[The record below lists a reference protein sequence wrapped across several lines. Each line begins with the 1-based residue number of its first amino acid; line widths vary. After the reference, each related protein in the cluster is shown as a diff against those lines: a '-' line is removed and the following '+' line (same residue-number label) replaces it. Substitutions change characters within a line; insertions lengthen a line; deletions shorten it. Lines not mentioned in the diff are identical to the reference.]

1 MQREQAFMAVQNT
14 AIGHPLKFAVEGF
27 DISDSQTALQC
38 PSHEEAA
45 PVAVQSHLMTSTKL

>member
-1 MQREQAFMAVQNT
+1 MAVQNT